1 MIHTK
6 VKHIQIGM
14 FGFFFLQS
22 HISLQEDTP
31 FTKKINSNL
40 QVN

>member
-6 VKHIQIGM
+6 VKHIQIM
-14 FGFFFLQS
+14 DVWKKNLQS

-31 FTKKINSNL
+31 FTKKKI
-40 QVN
+40 VNCK